1 MNFHNMFGYRRAQHF
16 QEISQSIMD
25 GILMNKLDGI
35 GIIRMNGK
43 HYFNVFRR
51 YNSAYEIVIE
61 DLHED
66 YYYYKDMTPRESVSN
81 VMCLSAE
88 CTFNLSILSATSML
102 HSAPIHDHLLDMK
115 WSEIVQK
122 YSGVSLNIHF
132 DYPALPYQ
140 AIPTVE
146 IPPPVYPVHPDE
158 VEQAESDEP
167 QNSMRHSDTAQ
178 RRSARLAEK
187 HPRRSARLAKGT

>member
-1 MNFHNMFGYRRAQHF
+1 MG
-16 QEISQSIMD
+16 
-25 GILMNKLDGI
+25 GIVMNKLDGI
-35 GIIRMNGK
+35 GIIRMNGQ

-66 YYYYKDMTPRESVSN
+66 YYYYKDMTPRETVAN

-88 CTFNLSILSATSML
+88 CTFNLSILSASSML
-102 HSAPIHDHLLDMK
+102 HSAPIYDHLLDMK

-140 AIPTVE
+140 KAQPIE
-146 IPPPVYPVHPDE
+146 IPPPVYSTNTDE
-158 VEQAESDEP
+158 AHQAESDEP
-167 QNSMRHSDTAQ
+167 QNSMRHSDSSL

-187 HPRRSARLAKGT
+187 HPRRSARLANSI